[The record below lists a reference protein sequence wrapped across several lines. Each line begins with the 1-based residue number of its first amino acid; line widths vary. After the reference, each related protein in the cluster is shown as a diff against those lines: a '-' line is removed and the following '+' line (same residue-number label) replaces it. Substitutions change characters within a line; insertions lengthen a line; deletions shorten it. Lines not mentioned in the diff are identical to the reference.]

1 MAKEIDVDHPA
12 VGAAHLFV
20 PGAADSLVAAALL
33 TARVPWSTW
42 VMIAREHRLPLL
54 MERPLAETAR
64 QLWCL
69 GYSGTGH
76 QLLPAALEAHVS
88 HRPVYWLSTTS
99 GRIALAAQE
108 LPGLHFESMPGGSLV
123 PLVHRHLA
131 GDWLETDYAY
141 ERLGLVLGRYPGA
154 KPTPAELSL
163 VNQLHAASV
172 AVRNNEHLGALL
184 VRSLAEEPPVRWPG
198 LELLLQLGDE
208 GEQLIRSSRK
218 VLQDES
224 PFRGEGQG
232 AALWVVD
239 SGRIA
244 RGAHGKSVA
253 AQAYYRQAPAALVER
268 VERGFTKAWVVL
280 PRPNQRM
287 WHQVMTTF
295 ANFGNDFSHTGLR
308 GAGALASD
316 SIEEFSQRLWDDL
329 STDP

>member
-12 VGAAHLFV
+12 VGAVHLFV

-33 TARVPWSTW
+33 TASVPWSTW

-54 MERPLAETAR
+54 LERRLAETAR
-64 QLWCL
+64 QVWCI

-99 GRIALAAQE
+99 GRISLAAEE
-108 LPGLHFESMPGGSLV
+108 LPGLHFESMPGASLV
-123 PLVHRHLA
+123 PLVHRHLEGEWA
-131 GDWLETDYAY
+131 DSDYAY
-141 ERLGLVLGRYPGA
+141 ERLGLVLGRYRGV
-154 KPTPAELSL
+154 KPTQVELQV

-172 AVRNNEHLGALL
+172 AVRNNEHLGAHL
-184 VRSLAEEPPVRWPG
+184 VRGLAETSPAQWPG
-198 LELLLQLGDE
+198 LPSLVQLSAE
-208 GEQLIRSSRK
+208 GEHLIRSSRK

-224 PFRGEGQG
+224 PLRGEGHG
-232 AALWVVD
+232 PALWIVD

-253 AQAYYRQAPAALVER
+253 AQAYNRQAPAALIER
-268 VERGFTKAWVVL
+268 VQRGFTKAWVVL
-280 PRPNQRM
+280 PRPSQRM
-287 WHQVMTTF
+287 WHRVMTTF

-308 GAGALASD
+308 GAGALPAD
-316 SIEEFSQRLWDDL
+316 AIDEFSERLWEDL
-329 STDP
+329 CTDR